1 MTYSCFS
8 VSIENAIAHVSL
20 KRGEEL
26 NTMTPEFWHELPQII
41 NEIDAQATARVI
53 VLSAEGKHFSAGM
66 DLSVLAGL
74 GSDEGEEKGRV
85 QAQLMR
91 SIEKLQ
97 MSFTCL
103 EQARIPVLVA
113 VQGACIGAGLD
124 LVCACDM
131 RYCTQDAFFTIHEI
145 NLGMTADVGTF
156 PRLTRLLPD
165 GPLRELAYTGRR
177 LDADKAKR
185 LGFVNE
191 SFNTFDE
198 MMTMVM
204 ETAREIAAKSPLAIW
219 GSKEMIVYARDHTT
233 ADSLKHV
240 ATWQAGMFQEEDMR
254 EGISAQVEKRAAEY
268 DDLLADKDLF

>member
-8 VSIENAIAHVSL
+8 VSIENAIAHISL
-20 KRGEEL
+20 KRGEKL
-26 NTMTPEFWHELPQII
+26 NTMIPEFWHELPEII
-41 NEIDAQATARVI
+41 NDIDANASARVI

-66 DLSVLAGL
+66 DLSVFAGL
-74 GSDEGEEKGRV
+74 GSDVGQEIGRV
-85 QAQLMR
+85 QARLMR

-97 MSFTCL
+97 DSFTCL
-103 EQARIPVLVA
+103 EHARLPVLVA

-131 RYCTQDAFFTIHEI
+131 RYCTQDAFFTIQEI

-156 PRLTRLLPD
+156 PRLTKLLPD
-165 GPLRELAYTGRR
+165 GPLRELAYTGRK
-177 LDADKAKR
+177 LDADRAKR

-191 SFNTFDE
+191 TFDTPDE
-198 MMTMVM
+198 MMAVVM
-204 ETAREIAAKSPLAIW
+204 ETAREIAGKSPLAIW
-219 GSKEMIVYARDHTT
+219 GTKEMILYARDHST

-254 EGISAQVEKRAAEY
+254 EGISAQIEKRAAEY